1 MGPMG
6 PMGQLKATSNG
17 YTGGSTGPEPEEI
30 SQLMDGELDTGRV
43 DDVCAGLRDTG
54 CVATWVCYHVI
65 GDSLRGSATATT
77 GFSAR
82 FSQRLAAEP
91 TVLAPQRKTA
101 PAAAALAIAATVAA
115 VSVVGWVALA
125 TMPTAPNALVAA
137 RQAAT
142 IRAADARP
150 AVDNEYVLVH
160 QEYSPTT
167 AIQGVRP
174 YLRAVAA
181 SEPDARQ

>member
-1 MGPMG
+1 MVMGLMG
-6 PMGQLKATSNG
+6 KLNAVPDEFHE
-17 YTGGSTGPEPEEI
+17 GSSGPKPEEI
-30 SQLMDGELDTGRV
+30 SQLMDGELDTARV
-43 DDVCAGLRDTG
+43 DDVCAGLRDSG

-65 GDSLRGSATATT
+65 GDSMRGSATVTT

-82 FSQRLAAEP
+82 FAQRLAGEP
-91 TVLAPQRKTA
+91 TVLAPQPRKTA

-142 IRAADARP
+142 IRATDARP
-150 AVDNEYVLVH
+150 PVDNEYVLVH

-181 SEPDARQ
+181 SEPDARP